1 MKPNILHYIVVGV
14 AAWLLTS
21 LTACTQQE
29 ISSPD
34 MVEASLYLNV
44 ATLESTRA
52 GTGELP
58 ENEKMKSVRVV
69 VLHADG
75 SIEHNKY
82 FPLSSA
88 QESKFI
94 LLKVKPNE
102 DKKIYLF
109 ANEEWVSSIEGVT
122 DSKESLSSFFD
133 SFAENALGFADEVD
147 NLYFEPDYK
156 SGTCIPM
163 SSMYELSE
171 EELKEGVVEKTYYVV
186 RVATKFMVNFK
197 NWRDEAVTITNFTI
211 SSHADKNYLMAHV
224 NDSEQNQTLFNKKT
238 WIEWLKEVS
247 EASSENDSYD
257 TTEAAGWLKD
267 YELPGANLKETYTSQ
282 ELKVG
287 APTVDLDDSSNS
299 KPGEQTTVFYLP
311 ESKNLKSGTTDGEQ
325 EYTMTLNIAGKA
337 DPVTFTLPNLKA
349 LFRNTHVI
357 INITMYGLLD
367 IQVDVIPYSEIVL
380 DPIFGL
386 NPID

>member
-1 MKPNILHYIVVGV
+1 MKPNILRYIVVGV
-14 AAWLLTS
+14 TAWLLTS

-122 DSKESLSSFFD
+122 GSSLTSFFD

-147 NLYFEPDYK
+147 NLYFGPDYK

-163 SSMYELSE
+163 SSMYELSKD
-171 EELKEGVVEKTYYVV
+171 ELKEGVVEKTYYVV

-224 NDSEQNQTLFNKKT
+224 NDSEQNRTLFNNKT

-257 TTEAAGWLKD
+257 KTEAAGWLKD